1 MATILVAD
9 DEQLIR
15 WSLSERLQSD
25 GLRVIEAATGQ
36 EAIDKVHE
44 GVDLVLLDFKLPD
57 IDGVTVLRQIKD
69 HDPDVVVIDL
79 EKSRIKLFPAIR
91 ALYDLATLNRHAKH
105 WSKSRRLYFFKQY
118 YGIDRLGL
126 WHKLMCRLIVR
137 RSTRRKDRRQLS
149 LA

>member
-15 WSLSERLQSD
+15 WSLSERLQAD

-69 HDPDVVVIDL
+69 TTPT
-79 EKSRIKLFPAIR
+79 SSSSCSPRMPR
-91 ALYDLATLNRHAKH
+91 WTPP
-105 WSKSRRLYFFKQY
+105 SRR
-118 YGIDRLGL
+118 
-126 WHKLMCRLIVR
+126 
-137 RSTRRKDRRQLS
+137 
-149 LA
+149 